1 MSYLNE
7 SGALH
12 PFEEV
17 VPDAA
22 KVVGLSRSSILT
34 GRRRAKVSPQSGQ
47 NYGSAGANGGA
58 AQIQVL
64 IADAGGLVDMRSICF
79 NYFLQTSG
87 SGAVAD
93 DGHVFTT
100 VQILL
105 NGQLLENMQNAM
117 KVSNIETKLGASKSY
132 YETAG
137 SFQGFELLNG
147 NLNASTGLAK
157 WGVVTANTVDINAR
171 QTKAASPQTNGY
183 VGSPRSIPLSAI
195 SGLGRMKQYLPISLL
210 GELQFVLITGNASD
224 VVFNPTTSQNTGATA
239 SDFSISGFNVT
250 YDVVIPDPRYSA
262 VLQKLAVDAS
272 EGGLMMPFES
282 TICTS
287 GAAVAASVTALSETS
302 IIVSRAT
309 SHLLRTSLVLIPT
322 LATSSSAWPSQS
334 CFSHAGVWSYQNRIG
349 SQTYPQ
355 IPAQGDADMFN
366 LALEAYGSVS
376 QENGTCVNRQ
386 LWGTSTSLTANN
398 TSNAVY
404 ETPAVACSATPTATT
419 AGGGAAQFGFADSF
433 IPSYGFR
440 TVKGNADKLDV
451 DGINLSA
458 ASGSQ
463 LITTILAAPPIAY
476 TPYITLTALKFITA
490 RGGAVSVAGA

>member
-1 MSYLNE
+1 MAYLNE
-7 SGALH
+7 AGSLH

-22 KVVGLSRSSILT
+22 KVHGLSRSTILT
-34 GRRRAKVSPQSGQ
+34 SRRRARVTPQSGQ

-58 AQIQVL
+58 SQIQVL
-64 IADAGGLVDMRSICF
+64 IADQGGLVDMRSICF
-79 NYFLQTSG
+79 NYFIQTTG

-93 DGHVFTT
+93 DGHPFTT

-105 NGQLLENMQNAM
+105 NGQLLENLQNAM
-117 KVSNIETKLGASKSY
+117 KVCNIETKLGASKSY

-147 NLNASTGLAK
+147 SLNTSTGLAK
-157 WGVVTANTVDINAR
+157 WGVVTANTGDMNGR
-171 QTKAASPQTNGY
+171 QTKAGSPQTNNIA
-183 VGSPRSIPLSAI
+183 GSPRSVPLSAI

-210 GELQFVLITGNASD
+210 GELQFVLITGNAGD
-224 VVFNPTTSQNTGATA
+224 VVFNPTTSVTTGATA
-239 SDFSISGFNVT
+239 SDFSLAGFNVT
-250 YDVVIPDPRYSA
+250 YDVVVPDPRYSA
-262 VLQKLAVDAS
+262 VLQKLASDPS

-287 GAAVAASVTALSETS
+287 GAAVASSVTALSETN

-309 SHLLRTSLVLIPT
+309 SHLLRTSLVLIPS
-322 LATSSSAWPSQS
+322 LATSSSAWPAQS

-349 SQTYPQ
+349 SQVYPQ
-355 IPAQGDADMFN
+355 FPAQGDADMFN

-376 QENGTCVNRQ
+376 QENGTCINRQ
-386 LWGTSTSLTANN
+386 LWGTSTALTAYI

-404 ETPAVACSATPTATT
+404 ETPAVACSATATVTA
-419 AGGGAAQFGFADSF
+419 AGVGAAQFGFADSF

-440 TVKGNADKLDV
+440 TVKGEADHLDV

-476 TPYITLTALKFITA
+476 VPYVTLTALKFITA
-490 RGGAVSVAGA
+490 RGNSVTVAGA